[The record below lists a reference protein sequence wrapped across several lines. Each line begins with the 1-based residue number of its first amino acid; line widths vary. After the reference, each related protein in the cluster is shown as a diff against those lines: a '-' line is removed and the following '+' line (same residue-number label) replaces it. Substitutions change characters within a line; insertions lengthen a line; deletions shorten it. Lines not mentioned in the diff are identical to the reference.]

1 MYSEIH
7 FKGPKVPGSESP
19 RERKG
24 LGAKGLGSEL
34 AGVQSGA
41 ALQGAGGTGGG
52 FSPPPV
58 GERFPP
64 SGNFGI
70 FRRGWPLAI

>member
-41 ALQGAGGTGGG
+41 ALQGGGTGG
-52 FSPPPV
+52 
-58 GERFPP
+58 
-64 SGNFGI
+64 
-70 FRRGWPLAI
+70 L